1 VRLELLPRAGLDE
14 QRLEH
19 VLDPFR
25 RPDPPPDAGAA
36 AAGDDLD
43 EIAGVDVVQPL
54 RVEDDGNAGSEVRL
68 AGEEL
73 APPPDLDDQRGA

>member
-1 VRLELLPRAGLDE
+1 L
-14 QRLEH
+14 
-19 VLDPFR
+19 
-25 RPDPPPDAGAA
+25 GAA